1 MNSEYSALELDALKE
16 VINIGGG
23 NAATS
28 LSNLIDKPVN
38 MTVPIIEMLDY
49 SEVYEQIMPEDAV
62 VKAIMMRMFGDAD
75 GMFLFTVDQA
85 ASESI
90 VKMMMP
96 EGISYSELL
105 ADSALQELVNILVHS
120 FLNAIIKL
128 LDIQLVT
135 SVPLLTKDMFGA
147 IMSSVYVEQGQY
159 EESVMIIKNEFY
171 YAGDRLESSLYFVP
185 QPGILEK
192 MFELLGVGGED

>member
-28 LSNLIDKPVN
+28 LSQLIDKPVN

-62 VKAIMMRMFGDAD
+62 VKAVMIRMFGDAD

-96 EGISYSELL
+96 VGIEYSEQL

-120 FLNAIIKL
+120 FLNAMIKL
-128 LDIQLVT
+128 LDIHLLT
-135 SVPLLTKDMFGA
+135 SVPA
-147 IMSSVYVEQGQY
+147 IDKRYVWGDY
-159 EESVMIIKNEFY
+159 E
-171 YAGDRLESSLYFVP
+171 
-185 QPGILEK
+185 
-192 MFELLGVGGED
+192 

>member
-1 MNSEYSALELDALKE
+1 MNSDYSLLELDALKE

-28 LSNLIDKPVN
+28 LSQLIDKPVN
-38 MTVPIIEMLDY
+38 MTVPVIEMLDY
-49 SEVYEQIMPEDAV
+49 SEVYEQIMPEDAI
-62 VKAIMMRMFGDAD
+62 VKAVMMRMFGDAD

-96 EGISYSELL
+96 AGIDYSESL
-105 ADSALQELVNILVHS
+105 ADSALQELVNILVNS

-128 LDIQLVT
+128 LDIHLLT

-147 IMSSVYVEQGQY
+147 IMSSVYLEQGQY

-192 MFELLGVGGED
+192 MFDLLGVGGED

>member
-1 MNSEYSALELDALKE
+1 MNSDYSLLELDALKE
-16 VINIGGG
+16 LINIGGG

-28 LSNLIDKPVN
+28 HSQLINKPVN

-49 SEVYEQIMPEDAV
+49 TEVYEQIMPEETV
-62 VKAIMMRMFGDAD
+62 VKAVTMRMFGDAE

-85 ASESI
+85 ASEKI
-90 VKMMMP
+90 VNMMMP
-96 EGISYSELL
+96 VGIDYSEAL
-105 ADSALQELVNILVHS
+105 ADSALQELVNVLVHS
-120 FLNAIIKL
+120 FLNAMIKL
-128 LDIQLVT
+128 MDIQLIT

-147 IMSSVYVEQGQY
+147 IMSSVYLEEGQY
-159 EESVMIIKNEFY
+159 EENIMIIKNEFY

-192 MFELLGVGGED
+192 MFTLLGVEGED